1 MPNAAD
7 LVKMVSVDETELYEY
22 LRTEVPDES
31 LESFFGRHAADV
43 RSTLSLKRIDN
54 KKGDS
59 IIILLPGLTGSLL
72 EDVGSDADVLWIN
85 PLAFLGGHLNRL
97 DLDEAGMK
105 DATPGVR
112 VEATKPIWLVYAKL
126 MLSLQQEFE
135 VHSFAY
141 DWRFAPAIAAAKL
154 KDFIDEKVAA
164 SNRKQVTLVGHSMG
178 GLVIMEY
185 LAGENTKSHAEKMVK
200 RAITLGTPFKGALD
214 AALLL
219 AKGNDPKME
228 IAQKLNRANEPLKM
242 LRSFPSIYQVLPAP
256 NNLYP
261 NWSPLPDIDIYDPA
275 IWTIANIP
283 VNAKHLATAK
293 VFHERMAKADP
304 QEPLYNVAGVY
315 YATPVQLLGKM
326 LTAIPRY
333 VRDGIQ
339 GGDGTVE
346 ATSAIF
352 KDRPA
357 YFVQEVHIELV
368 LEQAVVDAI
377 KSWVEGG
384 QPTSL
389 VQQVDKVVLNDTAL
403 RGAAIGAPQGIITAK
418 VASKISANQNLNSDD
433 IQALFVNK

>member
-1 MPNAAD
+1 MPTTND
-7 LVKMVSVDETELYEY
+7 LVKLISVEEDDLHEY
-22 LRTEVPDES
+22 LRREVPDES
-31 LESFFGRHAADV
+31 LESFFGKHAAAV
-43 RSTLSLKRIDN
+43 RDELAVKPADN

-72 EDVGSDADVLWIN
+72 EDVGSDAEVLWIN
-85 PLAFLGGHLNRL
+85 PLAFLGGHLNHL
-97 DLDEAGMK
+97 DLDEDGLK
-105 DATPGVR
+105 DASPGVR

-141 DWRFAPAIAAAKL
+141 DWRFAPASAAARL
-154 KDFIDEKVAA
+154 KDFIDDKVAG
-164 SNRKQVTLVGHSMG
+164 SSRKQVTLVGHSMG

-185 LAGENTKSHAEKMVK
+185 LSGENTKSHASQMVK

-228 IAQKLNRANEPLKM
+228 IAQKLNRSNDPLKM
-242 LRSFPSIYQVLPAP
+242 LRSFPSIYHVLPAP

-261 NWSPLPDIDIYDPA
+261 NWSPLPDLDIYDPA
-275 IWTIANIP
+275 TWDNAHIP
-283 VNAKHLATAK
+283 VSSKHLAAAK
-293 VFHERMAKADP
+293 AYHERISKADP
-304 QEPLYNVAGVY
+304 QVPLYTVVGVY
-315 YATPVQLLGKM
+315 YATPVQLLGKL

-333 VRDGIQ
+333 IRDGLQ

-346 ATSAIF
+346 GISATF

-368 LEQAVVDAI
+368 LEQAVIDAI
-377 KSWVEGG
+377 KAWVEGG

-389 VQQVDKVVLNDTAL
+389 VQQVDKVVLNDAPL
-403 RGAAIGAPQGIITAK
+403 RGASIGAPQGIITGK
-418 VASKISANQNLNSDD
+418 VASKVSGNQDLNSED
-433 IQALFVNK
+433 IRALFVNK